1 MANVELIC
9 EKSFSKGDCEI
20 LERFIEFQQ
29 ALIDKDYDV
38 LDEIIQ
44 DDYEL
49 VHMSGKTQSKD
60 EFIGEVMDGTLNY
73 FKSEI
78 IEPTILWDDDE
89 NASLVGDVTLTAK
102 VYGIDGK
109 WTLDTVVN
117 FVRIDGKWYLGKW
130 DN

>member
-1 MANVELIC
+1 MSNVELIC
-9 EKSFSKGDCEI
+9 EKSFSDVDSAI
-20 LERFIEFQQ
+20 LDRFIEFQQ
-29 ALIDKDYDV
+29 ALVDKDFDV
-38 LDEIIQ
+38 LSEIIL

-49 VHMSGKTQSKD
+49 VHMSGKTQSKA

-78 IEPTILWDDDE
+78 IDPTILWDDDE

-117 FVRIDGKWYLGKW
+117 FVKIDGKWYLGKW